1 MLIQAYTTGESN
13 HFLHDKFQSQQNE
26 KLNVCI
32 ISWKKTWKMDHAFKS
47 PQSFN
52 AKLKLSKENLDFLKN
67 RLKKMFFSQQEKN

>member
-1 MLIQAYTTGESN
+1 
-13 HFLHDKFQSQQNE
+13 
-26 KLNVCI
+26 
-32 ISWKKTWKMDHAFKS
+32 MDHAFKS